1 MRICVTI
8 TQIRMPDPMPTPEYP
23 AHREADVVLRD
34 GATVHVR
41 PVSPDDDHHLLIFF
55 RSLSERSRALLFF
68 APPTDVF
75 LMGEARREADVDYV
89 KTFGLLAT
97 TGLEERVVGHALY
110 VVPLDG
116 DRADLGI
123 AIDED
128 FQGRGLGTLLLGQ
141 LAEVAAVNGIR
152 VFVAEMLPE
161 NHRMLEVLRE
171 SGFPVEVRAEP
182 GQIRMTFATSLTDE
196 AREHFEHREEIAA
209 ANALRWFFNPRA
221 VAVIGASRD
230 RGTIGG
236 EIFANL
242 VAYGFV
248 GPGYPVNPAAQ
259 GWWGGP
265 SRAGGRASGRWW

>member
-1 MRICVTI
+1 MRIFAI
-8 TQIRMPDPMPTPEYP
+8 NNIKQKSQADPKGRPPWHP
-23 AHREADVVLRD
+23 NRAD
-34 GATVHVR
+34 
-41 PVSPDDDHHLLIFF
+41 S
-55 RSLSERSRALLFF
+55 
-68 APPTDVF
+68 
-75 LMGEARREADVDYV
+75 V

-123 AIDED
+123 AIAED

-182 GQIRMTFATSLTDE
+182 GQIRMTFATSLPPR
-196 AREHFEHREEIAA
+196 ARAHFEHREEIAA
-209 ANALRWFFNPRA
+209 ANALGWFFNPRA
-221 VAVIGASRD
+221 VAAIGASRD

-248 GPGYPVNPAAQ
+248 GPVYPVNPAAEVVQ
-259 GWWGGP
+259 GVRAYP
-265 SRAGGRASGRWW
+265 SVDTIPDPVDLAVIAVPAAR